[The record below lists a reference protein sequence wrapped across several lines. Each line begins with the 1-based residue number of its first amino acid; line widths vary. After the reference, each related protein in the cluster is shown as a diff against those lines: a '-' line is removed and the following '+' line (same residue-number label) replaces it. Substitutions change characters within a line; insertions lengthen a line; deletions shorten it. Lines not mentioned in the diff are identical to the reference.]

1 MKMKPGKALAI
12 VLVLGVGA
20 AVVPQLCG
28 QTQTVGTLPSAKE
41 IVAKYDEALG
51 GEAALRRHT
60 SSTMKG
66 TNEVHGPSKVVTLPF
81 VFYAS
86 APYLRLEKVSLP
98 DNKGEVLSGFDGE
111 LAWSFDPR
119 SGPAITTGDERESAK
134 RDADFYYPLDE
145 LTWFKSMETAGL
157 EDYEGQRCYHLHG
170 INNWGKTNDHFY
182 DQKTGLLVGYE
193 FDSEWRGGS
202 GLTHEIFSDYR
213 KIDGVLVPMK
223 QVVKIKSKSGG
234 DWTVLQVTIY
244 SSVTFNDVDRA
255 VFTPPPS
262 IRDLVSK
269 GKQHST
275 P

>member
-1 MKMKPGKALAI
+1 MKMKPGKLLEI
-12 VLVLGVGA
+12 VSVLGIGA
-20 AVVPQLCG
+20 AVLPQLCG
-28 QTQTVGTLPSAKE
+28 QTQTGGTLPSARE

-51 GEAALRRHT
+51 GETALRRHT

-145 LTWFKSMETAGL
+145 LTWFKSMETAAWRITRVSAAIICTELTIGAK
-157 EDYEGQRCYHLHG
+157 RTT
-170 INNWGKTNDHFY
+170 ISTTRKP
-182 DQKTGLLVGYE
+182 
-193 FDSEWRGGS
+193 DS
-202 GLTHEIFSDYR
+202 
-213 KIDGVLVPMK
+213 
-223 QVVKIKSKSGG
+223 
-234 DWTVLQVTIY
+234 
-244 SSVTFNDVDRA
+244 
-255 VFTPPPS
+255 
-262 IRDLVSK
+262 
-269 GKQHST
+269 
-275 P
+275 